1 MALCIIPFIHFFHR
15 LFHFR
20 FSCFIQTLISIFTG
34 SKERPDTQCD
44 SLLSYFMQENVWL
57 PQDRLKA
64 AEEITSE
71 TFIKRAKKAL
81 IRRRVTSHIHG
92 DLTQEAALA
101 LYDQSMAILGPNEGD
116 INENCSEAW
125 FYLNIFHEFMFAQ
138 CLVLGDTENMCYH
151 SSIFQSLILVQ
162 LTSPHCT

>member
-1 MALCIIPFIHFFHR
+1 MFH
-15 LFHFR
+15 LNT
-20 FSCFIQTLISIFTG
+20 FSFFTG

-71 TFIKRAKKAL
+71 TFIERAKKAL

-92 DLTQEAALA
+92 DLSQEAALA
-101 LYDQSMAILGPNEGD
+101 LYHQSMAILGPNEGEN
-116 INENCSEAW
+116 IENC
-125 FYLNIFHEFMFAQ
+125 
-138 CLVLGDTENMCYH
+138 DK
-151 SSIFQSLILVQ
+151 
-162 LTSPHCT
+162 